1 MSGARELV
9 SGHVTSKDHPSVISI
24 SYPESSSFWSAG
36 ELPEGA
42 YTLIALLKVRT
53 DRRNSGI
60 RELDD
65 FSHWLLA

>member
-1 MSGARELV
+1 MSGARERV
-9 SGHVTSKDHPSVISI
+9 SGHVTSKDHPCVMSI
-24 SYPESSSFWSAG
+24 SYRESSGFWSEG
-36 ELPEGA
+36 ELAEDA
-42 YTLIALLKVRT
+42 YTLIALLKVHT